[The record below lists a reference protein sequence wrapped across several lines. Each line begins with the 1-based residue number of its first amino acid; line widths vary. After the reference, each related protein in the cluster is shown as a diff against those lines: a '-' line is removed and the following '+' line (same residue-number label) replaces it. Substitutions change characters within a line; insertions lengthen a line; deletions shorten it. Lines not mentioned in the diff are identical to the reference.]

1 MNRNPPPRRE
11 VPPRPGDPR
20 MSRAPREARQGG
32 DRPNVPRQSYP
43 PGGRMPPQQHEQ
55 RRPQRPI
62 NQAAQ
67 PRPGGYSDQRGGY
80 PPPRQGPYQGR
91 PQQPIRGGGQIPP
104 GYQQHAQ
111 ASGYPQG
118 MPYGHPQ
125 AHLPAQSPPAK
136 KQKTLGGMIFAG
148 VFNLIFYGLTL
159 SVILMALM
167 FAFSEKSSASIFGY
181 RFYTVLTDSMVPHK
195 DSPPGGFYSGDIV
208 VTKMI
213 DGKNA
218 KVNDIVTFSVGE
230 SSYLTH
236 RVVEKLSVLND
247 EPGDYLVTKGDAN
260 ATKDP
265 PIEAEKVHG
274 KVVYVIPH
282 AGSMI
287 QFAQDNF
294 WLCLVCVLS
303 TFGFIL
309 VLKAYFFGEDKAA
322 LKAT

>member
-1 MNRNPPPRRE
+1 MPAQPPP
-11 VPPRPGDPR
+11 V
-20 MSRAPREARQGG
+20 
-32 DRPNVPRQSYP
+32 
-43 PGGRMPPQQHEQ
+43 
-55 RRPQRPI
+55 
-62 NQAAQ
+62 
-67 PRPGGYSDQRGGY
+67 
-80 PPPRQGPYQGR
+80 
-91 PQQPIRGGGQIPP
+91 
-104 GYQQHAQ
+104 
-111 ASGYPQG
+111 
-118 MPYGHPQ
+118 
-125 AHLPAQSPPAK
+125 
-136 KQKTLGGMIFAG
+136 KQKTIGGKIFAL

-208 VTKMI
+208 VSKLI

-230 SSYLTH
+230 SAYLTH
-236 RVVEKLSVLND
+236 RVVEKLTELNG

-260 ATKDP
+260 ASKDP
-265 PIEAEKVHG
+265 PIEAERVHG
-274 KVVYVIPH
+274 KVVFVIPH

-287 QFAQDNF
+287 QFAQNNF

-309 VLKAYFFGEDKAA
+309 VLKAYFFGDDKKEPKVAY
-322 LKAT
+322 